1 MIGQVQIFQLDT
13 FKRSWQCFLV
23 FCFFLLFPKHV
34 RAEAHW
40 LKPKI
45 LTILKHSKNSQVLK
59 WQKYIYICSPKTTRT
74 ANLPSL
80 TGVCKQSCWTYCTRL
95 LWDWPAVQQAAAAAS
110 WCLCVP
116 QPCFPDLCLEQSFDI
131 HPLMLEWKNT
141 SLSQNIRRD
150 FKTCK
155 DTPDNHWTVDIQ
167 RDCLAA
173 AQGS

>member
-1 MIGQVQIFQLDT
+1 MT
-13 FKRSWQCFLV
+13 KRE
-23 FCFFLLFPKHV
+23 KE
-34 RAEAHW
+34 R
-40 LKPKI
+40 
-45 LTILKHSKNSQVLK
+45 
-59 WQKYIYICSPKTTRT
+59 CSPMTTRT

-80 TGVCKQSCWTYCTRL
+80 TGVCKQSCCTYCTRL

-155 DTPDNHWTVDIQ
+155 NTPDNHWTVDIQ

-173 AQGS
+173 AQGSKSPVFLQIVNVTGKDSPHKYGIDIGHFPF